1 MQKFDHI
8 PAQRRMTIA
17 CGALAIMAVC
27 GASNVYAQSINL
39 AAHKPST
46 ASSFEG
52 SSLVSSGAVDENPS
66 TRWASLRTDSEWIQV
81 DLGSP
86 QTFNTVTLNWE
97 AAYARAYS
105 VQVSADG
112 RSWKT
117 VFSTSSGNGG
127 TEKIDFQSTV
137 ARYVRMQ
144 GVARATYYG
153 YSLYEFKVSNEN
165 SGASPSP
172 TPTVNGLPTDA
183 IFAPSSFWYQK
194 IPASVALHP
203 KSAAFTADFQRQIKA
218 YYNNVTINTASYS
231 SPVFT
236 APPGTKTT
244 AVKFWDCQGK
254 RYTDPSIVQQWS
266 AVPIPG
272 NAQPSSGTDGE
283 MTIYQ
288 PSSDTIWEFWQTRNQ
303 GGSWQACWGGR
314 FQNASKSNG
323 IWPVGYGTTATGL
336 PFLGGQITAEELQ
349 RGEIRHAIG
358 IALVDLEHAGVFSW
372 PANRSD
378 GYNPSRAPNRIAEGQ
393 RFRLDPTVNVD
404 ALKIHPVAKIIAK
417 AAQKYGFV
425 VWDKAGAIS
434 LRVQN
439 PKSYTALGKPD
450 PYKALF
456 NGTAEYAILNG
467 FPWERLQFLPMNYGK
482 P

>member
-183 IFAPSSFWYQK
+183 IFAPSSFWY
-194 IPASVALHP
+194 
-203 KSAAFTADFQRQIKA
+203 
-218 YYNNVTINTASYS
+218 
-231 SPVFT
+231 
-236 APPGTKTT
+236 
-244 AVKFWDCQGK
+244 
-254 RYTDPSIVQQWS
+254 
-266 AVPIPG
+266 
-272 NAQPSSGTDGE
+272 
-283 MTIYQ
+283 
-288 PSSDTIWEFWQTRNQ
+288 
-303 GGSWQACWGGR
+303 
-314 FQNASKSNG
+314 
-323 IWPVGYGTTATGL
+323 
-336 PFLGGQITAEELQ
+336 
-349 RGEIRHAIG
+349 
-358 IALVDLEHAGVFSW
+358 
-372 PANRSD
+372 
-378 GYNPSRAPNRIAEGQ
+378 
-393 RFRLDPTVNVD
+393 
-404 ALKIHPVAKIIAK
+404 
-417 AAQKYGFV
+417 
-425 VWDKAGAIS
+425 
-434 LRVQN
+434 
-439 PKSYTALGKPD
+439 
-450 PYKALF
+450 
-456 NGTAEYAILNG
+456 
-467 FPWERLQFLPMNYGK
+467 
-482 P
+482 